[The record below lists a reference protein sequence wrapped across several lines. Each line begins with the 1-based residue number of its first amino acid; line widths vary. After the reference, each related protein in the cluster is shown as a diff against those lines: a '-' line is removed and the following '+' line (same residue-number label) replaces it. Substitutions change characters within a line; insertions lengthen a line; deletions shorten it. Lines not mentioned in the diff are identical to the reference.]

1 VTQGQV
7 IGAVG
12 SSGYPEG
19 GPHLHFEIRVGDD
32 FYGDGLPLPQ
42 LRYAISAAFR

>member
-1 VTQGQV
+1 VARGQV

-32 FYGDGLPLPQ
+32 FYGDGLALSQ
-42 LRYAISAAFR
+42 LRYSIAAAFR